1 MFAAKEVILK
11 RLDAC
16 SKCDKRVV
24 SILGVKCSE
33 CGCILKLKAR
43 LEAHDCP
50 LGKWT
55 QESQQ

>member
-43 LEAHDCP
+43 LEAHNCP
-50 LGKWT
+50 LGKWD
-55 QESQQ
+55 QES